1 MMNKKNANK
10 LNPNAPWTKVRSAKL
25 NYFFGL

>member
-1 MMNKKNANK
+1 MNKKNANK
-10 LNPNAPWTKVRSAKL
+10 LNPNAPWTTLRSAKL

>member
-1 MMNKKNANK
+1 MNTKNTNK
-10 LNPNAPWTKVRSAKL
+10 LNPNAPWTAVRSAKL